1 MKKSEKLRA
10 LGAIDEKYIEEAE
23 KEIRFGANKNLWIRV
38 GAIAA
43 CFVFILGAAIVPFLT
58 GGAEEIGREIKNEAD
73 CSKTWE
79 DIGTM
84 EQDSGMPWVWNKEEG
99 IFERSV
105 IQVAKYDNVP
115 EIAPS
120 NQGVDTVIVGGSPAA
135 KRMIWY
141 PIFMDD
147 YQNYSWADRSVRA
160 EHLGAQ
166 IGTVPLTLID
176 VADGKGIT
184 DEALIHE
191 IEGIHH
197 YYAIAVR
204 PEQQY
209 LENSNLTGN
218 MIFYRRDVQFDTF
231 AEMIDAYALDEQMYV
246 GSGFVK
252 ATKTEDGWVET
263 VTYHSANIRFVNN
276 ILATEGVSVEIP
288 DIPDDCESVGFD
300 CHFRIAGGDFGMQI
314 FENGYL
320 LTNIGGTLHAFDIGT
335 ERAAYLI
342 RAARAIPDNIGTDI
356 RIYDDGMRG
365 SDDIR
370 EEQTLPYDPGERDK
384 GNSIPE

>member
-1 MKKSEKLRA
+1 MKKSEKLRV

-99 IFERSV
+99 IFERLV

-147 YQNYSWADRSVRA
+147 YQNYFWADRSVRA
-160 EHLGAQ
+160 EYLGAQ

-209 LENSNLTGN
+209 LENSNLTGS

-231 AEMIDAYALDEQMYV
+231 ADMIDAYALDEQMYV
-246 GSGFVK
+246 GTGFVK
-252 ATKTEDGWVET
+252 ATKTEDGWVAILPCS
-263 VTYHSANIRFVNN
+263 SARAEQVLLPLILIPPVRILLLFLTQYLNICPRPTARRM
-276 ILATEGVSVEIP
+276 ILFSFSFLLSTTTSSLVESVSVEL
-288 DIPDDCESVGFD
+288 SVALSSRD
-300 CHFRIAGGDFGMQI
+300 
-314 FENGYL
+314 
-320 LTNIGGTLHAFDIGT
+320 
-335 ERAAYLI
+335 RASLSATTTATANPAPRRLF
-342 RAARAIPDNIGTDI
+342 
-356 RIYDDGMRG
+356 
-365 SDDIR
+365 
-370 EEQTLPYDPGERDK
+370 L
-384 GNSIPE
+384 SISSTVLSEFP